1 MFLHW
6 IGFKRDLILLKD
18 RLRRVANSVFFG
30 SRSLIYSI
38 YRDCQR
44 NRTCAFRVRLRGS
57 PTIYFALSQ
66 VAVSY
71 VHLWCN
77 VRAGSS
83 DLKVRRRPSGEC
95 RQVNWL
101 LYDLLV
107 LCQHD
112 EQKDW
117 TLIKRTAGLTIYGTY
132 IWRAQMSWILDREDM
147 GASEAREW
155 ASRKPAKTAE
165 T

>member
-1 MFLHW
+1 MGGKFHQEGLKIMFLHW

-44 NRTCAFRVRLRGS
+44 NRTCAFRVRFPGS

-117 TLIKRTAGLTIYGTY
+117 TLIKKKCRIDHLWHIYLEG
-132 IWRAQMSWILDREDM
+132 SNVLDT
-147 GASEAREW
+147 W
-155 ASRKPAKTAE
+155 
-165 T
+165 